1 MSTKRYVCLVFLLAA
16 QFAALVARAED
27 RTSSMV
33 IGEVVHI
40 RSKVLHEE
48 RTLFVSKPA
57 GYEDGADRYPV
68 LYLLDGETHFRYT
81 SGIVEFLADAD
92 RIPETIVVAIAS
104 GSIEQRTRDLTT
116 PSSAEIDN
124 RFSPGN
130 GGADAFLSFLANEL
144 IPYVES
150 AYRTRPYRMLAGHSF
165 GGLFA
170 IHSLTAKPKLFNAY
184 IVIDPSLSWNHGAV
198 VAEAEA
204 FFSKTKELQADLYF
218 TAANAYGKM
227 FGGVRRLAAILD
239 EKAPAGFR
247 WNFEWMK
254 QEGHMSIALPSIYQG
269 LQTVFDG
276 WQLTDPLELF
286 DKGGIEAVHRYFRE
300 GGARFGYDRTTS
312 PFTVSLIVAG
322 LISTGR
328 LDEASK
334 LLLHDPKAYPPP
346 WNQLDALARAYRDRG
361 NIGQAIHYYTLSL
374 KENPQNEWAKRKL
387 AEMGVKTDDPAQ
399 KRP

>member
-27 RTSSMV
+27 PTPSMV

-40 RSKVLHEE
+40 RSKVLNEE

-81 SGIVEFLADAD
+81 SGTVEFLADAD
-92 RIPETIVVAIAS
+92 RIPEMIVVAIAS

-130 GGADAFLSFLANEL
+130 GGADAFLSFLSDEL

-150 AYRTRPYRMLAGHSF
+150 AYRTRPYRILAGHSF

-184 IVIDPSLSWNHGAV
+184 IAIDPTLSWNNGAV

-269 LQTVFDG
+269 LQTVFEG

-346 WNQLDALARAYRDRG
+346 WNQLDALAGAYRDRG